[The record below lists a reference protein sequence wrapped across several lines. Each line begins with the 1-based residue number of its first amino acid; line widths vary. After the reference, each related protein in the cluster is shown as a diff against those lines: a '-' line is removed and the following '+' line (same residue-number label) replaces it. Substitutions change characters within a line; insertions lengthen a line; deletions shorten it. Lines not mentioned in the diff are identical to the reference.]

1 MTEILSHSLAQRRF
15 TMALLSAFGALALL
29 LAAVGIYGVMSYMVA
44 QRTGEIGIRMAL
56 GAQKRDILELV
67 SRDGML
73 RTGFGLLAGL
83 LVSLALAR
91 VLTSQLF
98 TVSALD
104 PLTFG
109 EVLLCWRA
117 SRCWR
122 AMCPREGRRAL
133 IPWPLSATS
142 ERSGFQFSVS
152 VLVFGPFVPGT
163 KVFSF

>member
-83 LVSLALAR
+83 LVSLVLAR

-98 TVSALD
+98 AVSALD

-109 EVLLCWRA
+109 EVLLLLAGVALLACYVPA
-117 SRCWR
+117 
-122 AMCPREGRRAL
+122 RRAARVDPMAAL
-133 IPWPLSATS
+133 RY
-142 ERSGFQFSVS
+142 E
-152 VLVFGPFVPGT
+152 
-163 KVFSF
+163 

>member
-98 TVSALD
+98 AVSTRSAHL
-104 PLTFG
+104 
-109 EVLLCWRA
+109 WRGSA
-117 SRCWR
+117 F
-122 AMCPREGRRAL
+122 AGGRRVA
-133 IPWPLSATS
+133 
-142 ERSGFQFSVS
+142 G
-152 VLVFGPFVPGT
+152 VLCARAKGGAR
-163 KVFSF
+163 